1 MLDRLRHLGPELLKF
16 LTVGGICFVVDTAL
30 SYLFRFEVGLGPNT
44 AKSVAT
50 VLATVLSYVLNR
62 LWSLAHRVDEE
73 RGHGRDIVS
82 YGVISAAGLV
92 LTWVPISI
100 TAYPLDMQGKTAYL
114 VSIVIGTVI
123 TTVFR
128 YWAFRRWV
136 FVGDPDAAERAALV

>member
-1 MLDRLRHLGPELLKF
+1 MLERLRHLGPELLKF
-16 LTVGGICFVVDTAL
+16 LTVGGICFVVDTVL
-30 SYLFRFEVGLGPNT
+30 SYLFRFEAGLGPNT
-44 AKSVAT
+44 AKSIAT
-50 VLATVLSYVLNR
+50 LLATVLSYVLNR

-92 LTWVPISI
+92 LTWIPISI
-100 TAYPLDMQGKTAYL
+100 TAYVLDEQGKAAYL

-136 FVGDPDAAERAALV
+136 FVHDPDAAERAALV

>member
-1 MLDRLRHLGPELLKF
+1 M
-16 LTVGGICFVVDTAL
+16 
-30 SYLFRFEVGLGPNT
+30 
-44 AKSVAT
+44 
-50 VLATVLSYVLNR
+50 
-62 LWSLAHRVDEE
+62 
-73 RGHGRDIVS
+73 S

-100 TAYPLDMQGKTAYL
+100 TAYLLDMQGKTAYL

>member
-1 MLDRLRHLGPELLKF
+1 MLDRLRHLGPELVKF
-16 LTVGGICFVVDTAL
+16 LMVGGICFVVDTVL
-30 SYLFRFEVGLGPNT
+30 SYVFRFEVGLGPNT

-50 VLATVLSYVLNR
+50 ILATVLSYVLNR

-73 RGHGRDIVS
+73 RGHRRDIVT

-92 LTWVPISI
+92 LTWIPISI
-100 TAYPLDMQGKTAYL
+100 TVYLLDERGKVAYL
-114 VSIVIGTVI
+114 VAIVIGTVI

>member
-1 MLDRLRHLGPELLKF
+1 MIDRLRHLGPELVKF
-16 LTVGGICFVVDTAL
+16 LMVGGICFVVDTVL

-82 YGVISAAGLV
+82 YGVISAQTLSTRTPPV
-92 LTWVPISI
+92 LRVHALLPTAAIFAPVP
-100 TAYPLDMQGKTAYL
+100 K
-114 VSIVIGTVI
+114 
-123 TTVFR
+123 
-128 YWAFRRWV
+128 
-136 FVGDPDAAERAALV
+136 